1 MLSAALLA
9 VAVERVGVVGGVD
22 VAVGIEAGEE
32 EALVVVLGVPVRLL
46 AEAAG
51 KIVKVTVVELG
62 KKLPLYVL
70 SHANPVLSLI
80 VTVLVSATEDLRVK
94 EALPELSVV
103 TELADIVFPLPETL
117 NATWQ
122 PGIG

>member
-1 MLSAALLA
+1 VLSAALLA